1 MTPAQ
6 ACAQAKK
13 GALGAVYLV
22 VGEERLLRDE
32 VIAALREASLG
43 SGIAAFN
50 EDKFTAGDTPADKIF
65 GAARTVPMMAPKRFV
80 LVRGADRWDSGSA
93 DEEGDEAPK
102 ATDSPLD
109 RLAEYLEAPIDS
121 TCFVVVATKL
131 DGRRK
136 AVALAKKKNVI
147 VTCDSLRDD
156 ELPAW
161 IVQRAKEKGNPIADD
176 TAAHLGQI
184 AGPDLSYLSDSLE
197 RLSLYVGPGA
207 TITAEAVAECITRVR
222 MDSTW
227 TLVDHVGKRDLGAAM
242 RTLADVYDPRDRG
255 LPLLGALAW
264 SIRQLLRY
272 KAETGAGAS
281 DFEAAKRAGA
291 FQPQR
296 ARELASRTRPL
307 TEKQLEKWMFVLGE
321 TDLALKG
328 SRRPPEAILEEM
340 LTRLCAR

>member
-6 ACAQAKK
+6 ACAQARK
-13 GALGAVYLV
+13 GALLPIYLV

-32 VIAALREASLG
+32 VVAALREAALG
-43 SGIAAFN
+43 GGVAAFN
-50 EDKFTAGDTPADKIF
+50 EDRFTAGEASPDKIF
-65 GAARTVPMMAPKRFV
+65 GAARTVPMMAPRRFV
-80 LVRGADRWDSGSA
+80 LVKGADRWDSGSGE
-93 DEEGDEAPK
+93 DGDEAPK

-109 RLAEYLEAPIDS
+109 RLAEYIEAPVDS
-121 TCFVVVATKL
+121 TCFVVVAGKL

-136 AVALAKKKNVI
+136 AVALAKKKNLV
-147 VTCDSLRDD
+147 VTCDSLPDD
-156 ELPAW
+156 ELPGW
-161 IVQRAKEKGNPIADD
+161 ITERVREKGNTIGQD
-176 TAAHLGQI
+176 TATHLGQI
-184 AGPDLSYLSDSLE
+184 AGPDLSYLSDAIE
-197 RLSLYVGPGA
+197 RLSLYVGAGA
-207 TITAEAVAECITRVR
+207 AITDAAVAECVTRVR

-264 SIRQLLRY
+264 SIRQLVRY
-272 KAETGAGAS
+272 KAEVGAGVS

-307 TEKQLEKWMFVLGE
+307 TEKQLEGWMLILAE

-328 SRRPPEAILEEM
+328 SRRPPDAILEEM